1 MAKKDMLDLTL
12 RSQRLEQDARGRN
25 VWVVEESRRQVPA
38 AKSVLLLCDVWDDH
52 SHRGA
57 AERVAAMAP
66 RMNEVVKSARTR
78 GVRVVHAPSDCMDF
92 YAKHPARKRM
102 LAIPKLELPT
112 MKLRPDPPLPFDAQS
127 GSDTNET
134 AGYKAWSRQHPA
146 IKIADEDAITESG
159 RELYAFMRRHDL
171 AHFFIMGVHTNM
183 CVLHRTFGIKA
194 LVKWGFDCFLLRD
207 LTDCIYNPAMPPYVS
222 HDEGTQL
229 VIGYIEKFWCPSI
242 HSRELA
248 GR

>member
-1 MAKKDMLDLTL
+1 MANKEMLSLLL
-12 RSQRLEQDARGRN
+12 RSQRLVEDARGRN
-25 VWVVEESRRQVPA
+25 VWEVVEESKQVPA

-66 RMNEVVKSARTR
+66 RMNEVVKSARSR
-78 GVRVVHAPSDCMDF
+78 GVRIVHAPSDCMDF
-92 YAKHPARKRM
+92 YAEHPARKRM
-102 LAIPKLELPT
+102 LAVAKVTLPP

-146 IKIADEDAITESG
+146 IEIANEDAITESG
-159 RELYAFMRRHDL
+159 RELYAFMRQYAL

-183 CVLHRTFGIKA
+183 CVLHRTFAIKA
-194 LVKWGFDCFLLRD
+194 MVKWGFDTFLVRD

-242 HSRELA
+242 TSDQLA
-248 GR
+248 G